1 MNIGLHPLIRKV
13 DCLRV
18 PVPDIEAGIRFYR
31 DGLGHSLI
39 WRTDHAAGLR
49 MSESEG
55 EIVIQAERPE
65 LEVDLLVTSVNEAVE
80 RVTTAGGRVVEAPF
94 EIAIGR
100 CCVVA
105 DPFGNPLVLLDSS
118 KGRLVT
124 DADGNVTGV
133 SKE

>member
-1 MNIGLHPLIRKV
+1 MNTGLRPLIRKV

-18 PVPDIEAGIRFYR
+18 PVPDIEAGLRFYR

-39 WRTDHAAGLR
+39 WRTESAAGLR
-49 MSESEG
+49 MAESES

-65 LEVDLLVTSVNEAVE
+65 PEVDLLVTSVDQAVE

-105 DPFGNPLVLLDSS
+105 DPFGNLLVLLDSS
-118 KGRLVT
+118 KGKLVT
-124 DADGNVTGV
+124 DADGRVTGV